1 MKDSRKR
8 NLTGL
13 ICSIV
18 FIVLLFVFMNPQL
31 FRNLVGEGVYQS
43 WSELLQKYFNFEENN
58 LTLKN
63 WAMALV
69 IIGVTFVISY
79 LFKRIFA
86 LFSFRNQHSNS
97 VKSIVGNV
105 ITFLINILGL
115 IAALNCL
122 GIDTTALIVSI
133 GIIGVIVGFCIQ
145 SIVEDVVSGLMIVI
159 DKIFEVG
166 DYIALDGFR
175 GKVVNL
181 GIRSTKIAD
190 EGGNIKVIRNSSIG
204 TLVNLSNSD
213 SYAIVNCTAAVATL
227 EQDEETLKSILEEV
241 FKAHPEIFK
250 DVPEYRGVESVSGAN
265 ATLLVVAKVDEK
277 DIYNAKRI
285 LNREIAIGMR
295 K

>member
-1 MKDSRKR
+1 MKDSKKR

-18 FIVLLFVFMNPQL
+18 FIFLLFVFMNPQL
-31 FRNLVGEGVYQS
+31 FRNLVGEGFYQS

-79 LFKRIFA
+79 LFKRIFS

-190 EGGNIKVIRNSSIG
+190 EGGNVKVIRNSSIG

-213 SYAIVNCTAAVATL
+213 SFAIVNCTAAVATL
-227 EQDEETLKSILEEV
+227 EQDEETLKKILEEV
-241 FKAHPEIFK
+241 FKAHQDIFK
-250 DVPEYRGVESVSGAN
+250 EVPEYRGVESVSGAN

-277 DIYNAKRI
+277 NIYNAKRI

>member
-1 MKDSRKR
+1 
-8 NLTGL
+8 
-13 ICSIV
+13 
-18 FIVLLFVFMNPQL
+18 
-31 FRNLVGEGVYQS
+31 
-43 WSELLQKYFNFEENN
+43 
-58 LTLKN
+58 
-63 WAMALV
+63 
-69 IIGVTFVISY
+69 
-79 LFKRIFA
+79 
-86 LFSFRNQHSNS
+86 
-97 VKSIVGNV
+97 
-105 ITFLINILGL
+105 
-115 IAALNCL
+115 
-122 GIDTTALIVSI
+122 ALIVSI

-190 EGGNIKVIRNSSIG
+190 EGGNVKVIRNSSIG

-213 SYAIVNCTAAVATL
+213 SFAIVNCTAAVATL
-227 EQDEETLKSILEEV
+227 EQDEETLKKILEEV
-241 FKAHPEIFK
+241 FKAHPDIFK
-250 DVPEYRGVESVSGAN
+250 EVPEYRGVESVSGAN

-277 DIYNAKRI
+277 NIYNAKRI

>member
-1 MKDSRKR
+1 MKDSKKR

-18 FIVLLFVFMNPQL
+18 FIFLLFVFMNPQL
-31 FRNLVGEGVYQS
+31 FRNLVGEGFYKS

-79 LFKRIFA
+79 LFKRIFS

-190 EGGNIKVIRNSSIG
+190 EGGNVKVIRNSSIG

-213 SYAIVNCTAAVATL
+213 SFAI
-227 EQDEETLKSILEEV
+227 
-241 FKAHPEIFK
+241 
-250 DVPEYRGVESVSGAN
+250 
-265 ATLLVVAKVDEK
+265 
-277 DIYNAKRI
+277 
-285 LNREIAIGMR
+285 
-295 K
+295 